1 MSSSS
6 IQQYREPRRLHGLP
20 GTIYVLSNTAL
31 KENIFL
37 VGFSRRSGW
46 AKAGELNR
54 EKSNTLPG
62 VYECAFEMQAQD
74 GGLAIEAIFNEIV
87 TGRIGKRDYD
97 FFEIQKE
104 KLEEIV
110 MRVVK
115 ETDHHVQNKYRQH
128 TKMREYADEQLLMEK
143 RQVVEQER
151 QAEIQKETQKE
162 TQREIQKRMNLP
174 VREGIFKQ
182 ANLWVN
188 KILS

>member
-1 MSSSS
+1 MELIVSSSS
-6 IQQYREPRRLHGLP
+6 IHQYREPRRLHGLP

-54 EKSNTLPG
+54 EKSNTMPG
-62 VYECAFEMQAQD
+62 IYECAFEMQAQD

-104 KLEEIV
+104 TLEKII
-110 MRVVK
+110 MRIVK
-115 ETDHHVQNKYRQH
+115 ETDHHVQNKHRQH
-128 TKMREYADEQLLMEK
+128 TKMREYADEQLLMEEREAK
-143 RQVVEQER
+143 EQER
-151 QAEIQKETQKE
+151 QVEIQKE